1 MNIQT
6 IKYLELPTSFNSKKP
21 MSVQLRDERLKLF
34 HKKKE
39 IVTVTTKHP
48 LILEACKYLQKT
60 FIDIISMK
68 ATRST
73 GRNYDLFAIVY
84 YLRTR
89 NICTLDHLIQYVFTG
104 RNIQNY
110 KRHISRIEAQ
120 AKYINLFNYLDSLQW
135 H

>member
-1 MNIQT
+1 MNTQI
-6 IKYLELPTSFNSKKP
+6 IKYLELPTSFNPKKP

-34 HKKKE
+34 HRKKE
-39 IVTVTTKHP
+39 FTPVTTKHP

-89 NICTLDHLIQYVFTG
+89 NICTLDQLINVVFIG

-110 KRHISRIEAQ
+110 KRHISKIEVQ
-120 AKYINLFNYLDSLQW
+120 QKYINLFTYLDSLQ
-135 H
+135 

>member
-6 IKYLELPTSFNSKKP
+6 IKYLELPTSFNPNKP

-34 HKKKE
+34 HRKKE
-39 IVTVTTKHP
+39 VSQVTTKHP
-48 LILEACKYLQKT
+48 LILEACKYLEKT

-68 ATRST
+68 ATRTT

-84 YLRTR
+84 YLRSR
-89 NICTLDHLIQYVFTG
+89 DICTLDNLIKYVFIG

-110 KRHISRIEAQ
+110 KRHIPKIEAQ
-120 AKYINLFNYLDSLQW
+120 QKYINLFTYLDSLQ
-135 H
+135 

>member
-6 IKYLELPTSFNSKKP
+6 IKYLELPTSFNPNKP

-34 HKKKE
+34 TRRKKE
-39 IVTVTTKHP
+39 LAQVTTKHP
-48 LILEACKYLQKT
+48 LILEACKCLQKT
-60 FIDIISMK
+60 FFDIISMK

-84 YLRTR
+84 YLRSR
-89 NICTLDHLIQYVFTG
+89 NICTLDQLINVVFIG

-110 KRHISRIEAQ
+110 KRHIPKIEAQ
-120 AKYINLFNYLDSLQW
+120 QKYINLFTYLDSLQ
-135 H
+135 

>member
-6 IKYLELPTSFNSKKP
+6 IKYLELPTSFNPNKP

-34 HKKKE
+34 HRKKE
-39 IVTVTTKHP
+39 VSLVTTKNA
-48 LILEACKYLQKT
+48 LILEACNYLEKS

-84 YLRTR
+84 YLRSR
-89 NICTLDHLIQYVFTG
+89 EICTLDQLINVVFSG

-110 KRHISRIEAQ
+110 KRHIPKIEAQ
-120 AKYINLFNYLDSLQW
+120 QKYINLFTYLDSLQ
-135 H
+135 

>member
-6 IKYLELPTSFNSKKP
+6 IKYLELPTSFNPNKP

-34 HKKKE
+34 HRKKE
-39 IVTVTTKHP
+39 VSQVTIKHP
-48 LILEACKYLQKT
+48 LILEACNYLQKT
-60 FIDIISMK
+60 FTEIISMK

-89 NICTLDHLIQYVFTG
+89 DICTLDQLINVVFLG

-110 KRHISRIEAQ
+110 KRHIPKIEAQ
-120 AKYINLFNYLDSLQW
+120 QKYINLFTYLDSLQ
-135 H
+135 

>member
-34 HKKKE
+34 TRRKE
-39 IVTVTTKHP
+39 VAPVTTKHP

-60 FIDIISMK
+60 FTDIISMK
-68 ATRST
+68 ATRTT

-120 AKYINLFNYLDSLQW
+120 AKYINLFNYLDSLQ
-135 H
+135 

>member
-1 MNIQT
+1 MNTQT
-6 IKYLELPTSFNSKKP
+6 IKYLELPTSFNPTKP

-34 HKKKE
+34 HRKKE
-39 IVTVTTKHP
+39 IVAVTTKHP

-60 FIDIISMK
+60 FIEIISMK

-89 NICTLDHLIQYVFTG
+89 NICTLDQLINVVFIG

-110 KRHISRIEAQ
+110 KRHISKIEAEQ
-120 AKYINLFNYLDSLQW
+120 KYINLFTYLDSLQ
-135 H
+135 

>member
-1 MNIQT
+1 MNTQT
-6 IKYLELPTSFNSKKP
+6 IKYLELPTSFNPKKP

-34 HKKKE
+34 HRKKE
-39 IVTVTTKHP
+39 IVAVTTKHP

-60 FIDIISMK
+60 FIEIISMK
-68 ATRST
+68 ATRTT

-89 NICTLDHLIQYVFTG
+89 NICTLDHLINFVFIG

-110 KRHISRIEAQ
+110 KRHIPKIEAQ
-120 AKYINLFNYLDSLQW
+120 EKYINLFTYLDSLQ
-135 H
+135 